1 MVICVSVEL
10 PPWFVSSSNSC
21 TTPFAVT
28 CSSHSGL
35 LGPDPWKI
43 WPMVVRLG
51 TSTTST
57 VAVKTLVPLVFHV
70 AFSRNSTR
78 GCSEPEVVQPCL
90 GSAIAIE
97 PSDVLV

>member
-1 MVICVSVEL
+1 MVISGSVEL
-10 PPWFVSSSNSC
+10 PPWFVFSSNSC
-21 TTPFAVT
+21 TTPFDVT

-35 LGPDPWKI
+35 LGPEPWKI
-43 WPMVVRLG
+43 WAMAVWLG

-78 GCSEPEVVQPCL
+78 G
-90 GSAIAIE
+90 
-97 PSDVLV
+97 